1 MSTVYCSV
9 SQALDETYKDIKQRT
24 EKNHAIYGTSC
35 FHQTLITEDIGVRP
49 VISGKVVEEEELR
62 EINTGTYG
70 YGRKGHNY
78 RVKENLRLED
88 FNSATKDELYLF
100 ITMAHPSVLK
110 DENLKRVIGDRLKVV
125 YQEELSVVG
134 VNEAETKQQ
143 QQEDME
149 KVMYIYDSVSKAV
162 KGRGYEVYY
171 AEGYQ
176 PEETSQNQAEETSEN
191 QPE

>member
-9 SQALDETYKDIKQRT
+9 SQALDETYRDIKQRV
-24 EKNHAIYGTSC
+24 EKNWAVYGTAS

-49 VISGKVVEEEELR
+49 VISGEVVEEGELR
-62 EINTGTYG
+62 EINTGVYG

-78 RVKENLRLED
+78 SVKEDLKLED
-88 FNSATKDELYLF
+88 FGSATKDELYLF
-100 ITMAHPSVLK
+100 VTMAHPSVLK
-110 DENLKRVIGDRLKVV
+110 DENLKRVIGDRLKDV
-125 YQEELSVVG
+125 YQEELSGVG

-149 KVMYIYDSVSKAV
+149 KVMYIYDTISKAV
-162 KGRGYEVYY
+162 KGSGHEVYY

-176 PEETSQNQAEETSEN
+176 PEEDSQNQ
-191 QPE
+191 PE